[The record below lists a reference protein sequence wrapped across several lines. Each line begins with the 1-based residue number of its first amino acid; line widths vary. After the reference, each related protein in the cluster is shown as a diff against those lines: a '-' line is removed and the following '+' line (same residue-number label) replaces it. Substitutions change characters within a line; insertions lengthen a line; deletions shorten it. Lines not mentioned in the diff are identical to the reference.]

1 MVFISAGLE
10 HGGRCSSHP
19 PRRVSGS
26 SRSAIRAP
34 EPPRLVLEAPASSA
48 WDDVVALESGGERH
62 RVRIV
67 AFHGQLRGLERVGGG
82 RVSAGDAVYS
92 MPDFQLPFGEKLDI
106 EGKCLVGIPG
116 QGHGQ
121 GAGRGLCALVFEVS
135 SSTVSSGVEPTADFG
150 RCSYSTAAPLTS
162 RVRRRGRQHLRI

>member
-26 SRSAIRAP
+26 SRSAARAP
-34 EPPRLVLEAPASSA
+34 EPPRFVLEGPGPSA
-48 WDDVVALESGGERH
+48 WDDVVTLESGGERH
-62 RVRIV
+62 RVRVV
-67 AFHGQLRGLERVGGG
+67 AFHGRLRGLERAGGG
-82 RVSAGDAVYS
+82 RVSVGDAVYS
-92 MPDFQLPFGEKLDI
+92 MPDFQSSFGEELDV
-106 EGKCLVGIPG
+106 EGKCLVNVPG

-135 SSTVSSGVEPTADFG
+135 ASTVPPEAEPTAD
-150 RCSYSTAAPLTS
+150 AEVL
-162 RVRRRGRQHLRI
+162 LL